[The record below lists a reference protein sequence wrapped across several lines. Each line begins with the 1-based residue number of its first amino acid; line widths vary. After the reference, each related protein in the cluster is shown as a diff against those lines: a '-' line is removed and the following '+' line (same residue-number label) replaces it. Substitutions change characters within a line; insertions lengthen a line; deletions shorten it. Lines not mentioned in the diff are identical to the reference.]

1 VGVRFISKPLE
12 AAGIGWGGGGSARET
27 IKGAVKRQVMALVG
41 LLEMCTLAARAEELI
56 VS

>member
-1 VGVRFISKPLE
+1 MGVRFISKPLE